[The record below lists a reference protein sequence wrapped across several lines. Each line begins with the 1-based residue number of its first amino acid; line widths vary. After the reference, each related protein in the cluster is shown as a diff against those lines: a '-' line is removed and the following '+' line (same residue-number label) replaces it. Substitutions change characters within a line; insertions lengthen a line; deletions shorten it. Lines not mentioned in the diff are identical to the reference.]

1 MRIAE
6 KFAALVFI
14 IVLIALFNPASAV
27 ACGSCYGAADTSATN
42 GMNFAILSML
52 GITGSVLA
60 ALTSFFLYLRKR
72 AKLYLATIDGNEMTN
87 EKGAFNK

>member
-14 IVLIALFNPASAV
+14 IALIALFNPPSAL
-27 ACGSCYGAADTSATN
+27 ACGSCYGAADTPATN

-72 AKLYLATIDGNEMTN
+72 ARLYLPTIDDHEMTS
-87 EKGAFNK
+87 EKGGIQ

>member
-1 MRIAE
+1 MKIAE
-6 KFAALVFI
+6 TVATVVFI
-14 IVLIALFNPASAV
+14 VALIALFYPATAL
-27 ACGSCYGAADTSATN
+27 ACGSCYGAADTPATN

-72 AKLYLATIDGNEMTN
+72 ARLYLATVDDHEMTD
-87 EKGAFNK
+87 EKGGIR

>member
-1 MRIAE
+1 MRIVE
-6 KFAALVFI
+6 KFAIPLFAFA
-14 IVLIALFNPASAV
+14 LIALFNPASAL
-27 ACGSCYGAADTSATN
+27 ACGSCYGAADTPATN

-72 AKLYLATIDGNEMTN
+72 ARLYLTTFDAHEMTN
-87 EKGAFNK
+87 EKGGIQ

>member
-1 MRIAE
+1 MKIS
-6 KFAALVFI
+6 KPFATAVFI
-14 IVLIALFNPASAV
+14 VALIALCTPAAAL
-27 ACGSCYGAADTSATN
+27 ACGSCYGAADTPATN

-72 AKLYLATIDGNEMTN
+72 ARLYLAPIDAHDMTN
-87 EKGAFNK
+87 EKGGIQ

>member
-1 MRIAE
+1 MKIVKPFATAFFIAA
-6 KFAALVFI
+6 FIALVNP
-14 IVLIALFNPASAV
+14 VSAL
-27 ACGSCYGAADTSATN
+27 ACGSCYGAADTPATN

-72 AKLYLATIDGNEMTN
+72 ARLYLATIDAHDMTN
-87 EKGAFNK
+87 EKGGIQ

>member
-1 MRIAE
+1 MKIAE
-6 KFAALVFI
+6 TFATVAFV
-14 IVLIALFNPASAV
+14 VALIALFNPASAL
-27 ACGSCYGAADTSATN
+27 ACGSCYGAADTPATN

-72 AKLYLATIDGNEMTN
+72 ARLNLATIDDHEMSN
-87 EKGAFNK
+87 EKGGIQ

>member
-1 MRIAE
+1 MKIA
-6 KFAALVFI
+6 KTITTVVS
-14 IVLIALFNPASAV
+14 IVALIALFHPAAAL
-27 ACGSCYGAADTSATN
+27 ACGSCYGAADAPATN

-72 AKLYLATIDGNEMTN
+72 ARLSLATIDDHVMTS
-87 EKGAFNK
+87 EKGGLQ

>member
-1 MRIAE
+1 MKTVKI
-6 KFAALVFI
+6 FSALMLIV
-14 IVLIALFNPASAV
+14 VLIVLFNPAHAL
-27 ACGSCYGAADTSATN
+27 ACGSCYGAADTPATN

-72 AKLYLATIDGNEMTN
+72 ARLYIATIDDNEITN
-87 EKGAFNK
+87 EKGGN

>member
-1 MRIAE
+1 MKIAE
-6 KFAALVFI
+6 TFATVAFV
-14 IVLIALFNPASAV
+14 VALIALFNPASAL
-27 ACGSCYGAADTSATN
+27 ACGSCYGAADTPATN

-72 AKLYLATIDGNEMTN
+72 ARLYLATIDDHEMSN
-87 EKGAFNK
+87 EKGGIQ

>member
-1 MRIAE
+1 MKITETCAT
-6 KFAALVFI
+6 ALFI
-14 IVLIALFNPASAV
+14 VALITLFNPASAL
-27 ACGSCYGAADTSATN
+27 ACGSCYGAADAPATN

-72 AKLYLATIDGNEMTN
+72 ARLYLATIDDHEMTN
-87 EKGAFNK
+87 EKGGIQ